1 VNISNTLKEGAV
13 VVLEMT
19 GNQEPVH
26 TSEGVFEINV
36 QVVDVL
42 ENNLYRVKPIS
53 GHGCKVVSIS
63 ELFY

>member
-1 VNISNTLKEGAV
+1 MNTAHTLKEGDT
-13 VVLEMT
+13 VVLEIT
-19 GNQEPVH
+19 G
-26 TSEGVFEINV
+26 TFEVNV

-53 GHGCKVVSIS
+53 GHGDKVVSIS